1 MQSSGEGA
9 PREGFSGATDWF
21 GLAFHGHTVTHLDAP
36 SHIFWNGN
44 LYNGI
49 DARRVTTSRGAL
61 AGSVEEACAGAF
73 ARGILADIPRHRKVD
88 RLRAGEAITV
98 DELADCLAIEGIDP
112 QPADVLIVRTGH
124 DVAAAAGEPSD
135 MRGNPGLQANCLPW
149 LREHDIAILMADVPQ
164 EVQPS
169 GYTQLPYPVHA
180 VGIVAMGL
188 WLVDNAYLEELAEA
202 CAQEQRWE
210 FLFTLAP
217 LRLKN
222 TTGSPVNPIAIL

>member
-1 MQSSGEGA
+1 
-9 PREGFSGATDWF
+9 
-21 GLAFHGHTVTHLDAP
+21 
-36 SHIFWNGN
+36 
-44 LYNGI
+44 
-49 DARRVTTSRGAL
+49 
-61 AGSVEEACAGAF
+61 
-73 ARGILADIPRHRKVD
+73 
-88 RLRAGEAITV
+88 
-98 DELADCLAIEGIDP
+98 
-112 QPADVLIVRTGH
+112 
-124 DVAAAAGEPSD
+124 
-135 MRGNPGLQANCLPW
+135 
-149 LREHDIAILMADVPQ
+149 
-164 EVQPS
+164 VQPS